1 MSRLASLQSGLAR
14 VKRFRSTVRN
24 GSAWSV
30 FVCVL
35 LWVLMGA
42 FVIDVMLH
50 MGKVER
56 ALVLIF
62 FIAMAIWSFRK
73 YVLPAIRVS
82 EDPVELALMVERQ
95 QGIGSD
101 LVAALQFADGKRSQF
116 GSGDLREAVIDY
128 TDEVSGSLNYLEG
141 FSRQQLTQRITMLAI
156 TVVVVLLPVL
166 AMPRHVAAFANRFL
180 LGSAHYPTRTVI
192 EKIESPG
199 QRAAYGQPIRFAIRI
214 SGIHPDPQDAK
225 VDLKA
230 LASGLRT
237 TVELKPDEQQP
248 DLYVGELPRALD
260 DISYVIRLGDAYTD
274 PGQVHLIPLP
284 IVDLQLA
291 IETPDYAIDRFQ
303 ASAEGR
309 QRVAL
314 EGSRIIPSIT
324 ADKKLQSATITIDG
338 ETFPMRATAEGFTLD
353 SPDGPL
359 ARVTKDVHYEVQVKD
374 VDGLGLERP
383 VSGVLQV
390 RPDQLPRIAAATVT
404 RFVLA
409 EASPQIRFKAMDDY
423 GLAKINVRMVII
435 RAADAATQPLTPV
448 DSAGGAAGGVVAGEQ
463 VVTTIAQPGVAAGG
477 SPGSRIREV
486 ADTIK
491 VDLTPLKLVIG
502 DRVEVMLEAID
513 YRGDPATAPGK
524 AAVSERM
531 VFQVTDRKGV
541 LDAMRELDAQMDKK
555 LDQIIDAQLG
565 GGSSR

>member
-14 VKRFRSTVRN
+14 VRRFRSTVRN

-30 FVCVL
+30 FACVL

-50 MGKVER
+50 MGGIER
-56 ALVLIF
+56 TVVLIF
-62 FIAMAIWSFRK
+62 FISMTVWSFRK
-73 YVLPAIRVS
+73 YVLPAILVS
-82 EDPVELALMVERQ
+82 EDSVELALMVERQ

-128 TDEVSGSLNYLEG
+128 TAEVSGSLNYLEG
-141 FSRQQLTQRITMLAI
+141 FSRQQLTRRITMLAI
-156 TVVVVLLPVL
+156 TVVVVLLPVF
-166 AMPRHVAAFANRFL
+166 AMPGHVAVFANRFL
-180 LGSAHYPTRTVI
+180 LGSARYPTRTVI

-199 QRAAYGQPIRFAIRI
+199 HRAAYGQPIRFAIRI
-214 SGIHPDPQDAK
+214 SGIHPDPDRAR

-230 LASGLRT
+230 LGSGLRT
-237 TVELKPDEQQP
+237 TVELKPDPTQP

-260 DISYVIRLGDAYTD
+260 DISYIVRLGDAYTESHN
-274 PGQVHLIPLP
+274 VTLIPLP
-284 IVDLQLA
+284 IVDLKLA
-291 IETPDYAIDRFQ
+291 IETPAYAVDRFQ
-303 ASAEGR
+303 ASTEGR

-314 EGSRIIPSIT
+314 EGSRIIPGIT
-324 ADKKLQSATITIDG
+324 ADKKLQSATIAIDG
-338 ETFPMRATAEGFTLD
+338 ELFPMRATADGFTLD
-353 SPDGPL
+353 SQDNPL

-409 EASPQIRFKAMDDY
+409 EASPQIRFKAVDDY
-423 GLAKINVRMVII
+423 GLAKINVRKVII

-463 VVTTIAQPGVAAGG
+463 VVTTIAEPGFSAGG
-477 SPGSRIREV
+477 RIRELS
-486 ADTIK
+486 DTIK
-491 VDLTPLKLVIG
+491 VDLTPLNLVIG

-513 YRGDPATAPGK
+513 YRGDPTTSPGK
-524 AAVSERM
+524 AARSERM

>member
-1 MSRLASLQSGLAR
+1 MSRLATLQSGLAR

-30 FVCVL
+30 FICAL

-50 MGKVER
+50 MGKFER
-56 ALVLIF
+56 TVVLIF
-62 FIAMAIWSFRK
+62 FIAIAIWSFRK
-73 YVLPAIRVS
+73 YVLPAMLIS
-82 EDPVELALMVERQ
+82 EDPVELAIMVERK

-101 LVAALQFADGKRSQF
+101 LVAALQFADGQRNQF

-128 TDEVSGSLNYLEG
+128 TDEVSGSLNYLDG
-141 FSRQQLTQRITMLAI
+141 FSKQELSQRITMLAI
-156 TVVVVLLPVL
+156 TVVIALLPLL
-166 AMPRHVAAFANRFL
+166 AMPGHVFAFANRFM

-199 QRAAYGQPIRFAIRI
+199 SRAAYGQPIRFAIRI
-214 SGIHPDPQDAK
+214 SGIHPDPQQSK
-225 VDLKA
+225 VELKA
-230 LASGLRT
+230 LASGLKT
-237 TVELKPDEQQP
+237 TVELKPDEDQP

-260 DISYVIRLGDAYTD
+260 DIAFIVRLGDAYTEAHE
-274 PGQVHLIPLP
+274 VKLIPLP
-284 IVDLQLA
+284 IVDLKLA
-291 IETPDYAIDRFQ
+291 IETPEYAADRFQ
-303 ASAEGR
+303 SSTQGR

-324 ADKKLQSATITIDG
+324 ADKPLDSATITIDG
-338 ETFPMRATAEGFTLD
+338 ESFPMRKTAQGFTLD
-353 SPDGPL
+353 SKDNPL

-374 VDGLGLERP
+374 GDGLGLERP

-390 RPDQLPRIAAATVT
+390 RADQLPRIAAATVT

-409 EASPQIRFKAMDDY
+409 DAAPQIRFKAMDDY
-423 GLAKINVRMVII
+423 GLAKINVRKVII
-435 RAADAATQPLTPV
+435 RAADASTLPLTPV

-463 VVTTIAQPGVAAGG
+463 VVTTIAELDKNSAAGG
-477 SPGSRIREV
+477 RIRELT
-486 ADTIK
+486 DTIK
-491 VDLTPLKLVIG
+491 LELAPLNLVIG
-502 DRVEVMLEAID
+502 DRVEVMLEAVD
-513 YRGDPATAPGK
+513 YRGDASLSPGK
-524 AAVSERM
+524 MARSERM

-565 GGSSR
+565 GGGSQ